1 MSGALLAVLIVLIVI
16 GGITASIV
24 TYFTLQRHRADAVAL
39 AHYRAFAEA
48 ETERQAAAQQE
59 LHDRLAR
66 LDERLAAIEDLLR
79 SVG

>member
-24 TYFTLQRHRADAVAL
+24 TYFTLQRHRTDAVAL

-48 ETERQAAAQQE
+48 EGERQIEAQQE
-59 LHDRLAR
+59 LREQLAR